1 MLNRRRF
8 LRTVSASL
16 LAAPLAAEAQPPK
29 KVGRIGVLISASALW
44 AQPLLEAFRQ
54 ELRTLGYVE
63 GQNLVIEQRSAEG
76 HNERLPALAAE
87 LVELKVEVLVAGGPS
102 ASSAVQQ
109 ATSTIPIVMST
120 SDPVEQGLIAG
131 FANTRTNIT
140 GVSIRSGELVGK
152 QLELLKEAVPRLA
165 RVAVLANPSMPGLSF
180 RIHSLTET
188 ARVLGLHLHVLNVAR
203 PDELDQAFA
212 AMIRAGAKAFLVVPE
227 PTVIEGLHSR
237 IVVFAAQHRLPAMYY
252 WRFNAETGGLM
263 SYGPSLPGMYRRF
276 AYFVDRL
283 LKGAKPAD
291 LPMETPLKYEFVVNL
306 KVAKALGLTIPPSLL
321 LRADQVIE

>member
-1 MLNRRRF
+1 MLLARALLVTLALGF
-8 LRTVSASL
+8 
-16 LAAPLAAEAQPPK
+16 LAAPLAADAQPPK
-29 KVGRIGVLISASALW
+29 KVGRIGVLISASTLW

-76 HNERLPALAAE
+76 QNERLPALAAE
-87 LVELKVEVLVAGGPS
+87 LVQLKVEVLVAGGPS
-102 ASSAVQQ
+102 ASSAAQQ
-109 ATSTIPIVMST
+109 ATSTIPIVVST
-120 SDPVEQGLIAG
+120 QDPVEQGMIAG
-131 FANTRTNIT
+131 FADPRRNIT
-140 GVSIRSGELVGK
+140 GVSIRSGELLGK
-152 QLELLKEAVPRLA
+152 QLELLKEAVPQLA

-180 RIHSLTET
+180 RTHSLTET
-188 ARVLGLHLHVLNVAR
+188 ARVLGLHLHVLKVGR

-212 AMIRAGAKAFLVVPE
+212 AMIHAGAKAFLVVPE

-252 WRFNAETGGLM
+252 WKFQVEAGGLM
-263 SYGPSLPGMYRRF
+263 SYGPSLPGIYRRF

-306 KVAKALGLTIPPSLL
+306 RVAKALGLTLPPHLL
-321 LRADQVIE
+321 VFANEVIQ

>member
-1 MLNRRRF
+1 MMNRRRV
-8 LRTVSASL
+8 LQGMSASL
-16 LAAPLAAEAQPPK
+16 LAAPVAAKAQPAG
-29 KVGRIGVLISASALW
+29 KVYRIGVLISASALW

-54 ELRTLGYVE
+54 ELRDLGYVQ

-76 HNERLPALAAE
+76 HNERLPGLMAE
-87 LVELKVEVLVAGGPS
+87 LIQLKVEVIVAGGPS
-102 ASSAVQQ
+102 AASAAQQ

-131 FANTRTNIT
+131 FADTRRNIT
-140 GVSIRSGELVGK
+140 GVSILSVELLGK
-152 QLELLKEAVPRLA
+152 QLELLKEAVPLLV

-188 ARVLGLHLHVLNVAR
+188 ARVLGLHLHVMKVSR

-237 IVVFAAQHRLPAMYY
+237 IVVFAARHRLPAMYY
-252 WRFNAETGGLM
+252 WKFNVEAGGLM
-263 SYGPSLPGMYRRF
+263 SYGPSLSGMYRRF

-291 LPMETPLKYEFVVNL
+291 LPMETPLRYEFVVNL
-306 KVAKALGLTIPPSLL
+306 KVAKALGLTIPQSVR
-321 LRADQVIE
+321 LRADQIIE